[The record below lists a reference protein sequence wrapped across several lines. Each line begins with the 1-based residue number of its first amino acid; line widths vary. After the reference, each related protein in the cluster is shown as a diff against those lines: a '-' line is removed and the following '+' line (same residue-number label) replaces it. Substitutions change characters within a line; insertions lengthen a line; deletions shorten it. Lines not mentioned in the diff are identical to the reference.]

1 MPPKDGKKQASGK
14 SSATANA
21 KEGQKV
27 SIEDLLFPRT
37 VIASLA
43 KESAQHGQDRD
54 TVAKGEEL
62 RKVMLSKDAVT
73 ALQRSAT
80 VFVNHLLVYARD
92 SAGAQGRRSCSV
104 DDVLLALNQCGMEG
118 LEGLVRAKLDV
129 YLQMLEL
136 RKREKSAPRSS
147 AKLTNA
153 SSENATGERDEDEEE
168 DGDEDQEDE
177 QEKELGGDTNGE
189 QGASGAEPS
198 KKQKLQQPYDT
209 AV

>member
-1 MPPKDGKKQASGK
+1 MPPKDGKKQAPGK

-21 KEGQKV
+21 KDGQKV

-54 TVAKGEEL
+54 TAAKDEEV

-80 VFVNHLLVYARD
+80 VFVNHLLVYARE

-118 LEGLVRAKLDV
+118 LEGLVRAKLDA

-136 RKREKSAPRSS
+136 RKQEKSAPRSAAQRANVNS
-147 AKLTNA
+147 E
-153 SSENATGERDEDEEE
+153 ENAGERDQDE
-168 DGDEDQEDE
+168 GDEDE
-177 QEKELGGDTNGE
+177 QEKGE
-189 QGASGAEPS
+189 DQEANGAEPS
-198 KKQKLQQPYDT
+198 KKQKLQEPYDT